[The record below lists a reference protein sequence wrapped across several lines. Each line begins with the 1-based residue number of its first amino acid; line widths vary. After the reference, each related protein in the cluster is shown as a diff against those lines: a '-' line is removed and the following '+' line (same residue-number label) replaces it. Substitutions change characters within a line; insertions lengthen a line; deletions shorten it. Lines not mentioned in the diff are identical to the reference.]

1 MGVRLMRCYMA
12 KGEGEVEAT
21 AFAHGWDV
29 VKGKFRGY
37 TRNPMAG
44 RAERQAK
51 RKVYGVSRKNKEKR
65 TKARYGRSK
74 IRGRRPKMRRDL
86 GAGGGRVSR
95 DR

>member
-1 MGVRLMRCYMA
+1 MA
-12 KGEGEVEAT
+12 QSEAEAKAL
-21 AFAHGWDV
+21 AFAQGWGI

-51 RKVYGVSRKNKEKR
+51 RRAYGVSRKNKEKR
-65 TKARYGRSK
+65 TRARYSRNK
-74 IRGRRPKMRRDL
+74 KRGSGSGARPRMRRDL
-86 GAGGGRVSR
+86 GAGGGRVAR